1 MHGCMLSCFSHVQ
14 LFATLWTIACQAPLS
29 MGFSRQEDWSGLPR
43 PSSRRSSRPRDQIHI
58 SYITCIGRWVLYHQ
72 GHLGSG
78 THIHTHTTYTRQIHS
93 GLSVIKKDEIP
104 APMWINL
111 ESIIHSEISQTNTLY
126 HLHVDLKTK
135 TNELHSKTNR
145 NRLTDV
151 GNGLV
156 ATNEERKGGRGKLE
170 EWGQERKTTR
180 KIKSTENCTRHTV
193 SIQ

>member
-1 MHGCMLSCFSHVQ
+1 M
-14 LFATLWTIACQAPLS
+14 
-29 MGFSRQEDWSGLPR
+29 
-43 PSSRRSSRPRDQIHI
+43 
-58 SYITCIGRWVLYHQ
+58 
-72 GHLGSG
+72 
-78 THIHTHTTYTRQIHS
+78 
-93 GLSVIKKDEIP
+93 IKKDEIP

-111 ESIIHSEISQTNTLY
+111 ESFIHSEISQTNTLY

-170 EWGQERKTTR
+170 EWG
-180 KIKSTENCTRHTV
+180 
-193 SIQ
+193 